1 MDIMSANMFDIH
13 RSLAMLEVISNQE
26 RVERCHNASHCET
39 SSFQNT
45 LIVLLS
51 RQAVFQA
58 SDTKGAIKTPTIV
71 KKYGMLKSLW
81 EEILD
86 QQVNT
91 LHKSSISSL
100 VNEIVM
106 LLAGK

>member
-1 MDIMSANMFDIH
+1 MFDIH

-26 RVERCHNASHCET
+26 RVERCHSASHGET

-51 RQAVFQA
+51 RQAVFEA
-58 SDTKGAIKTPTIV
+58 SDTKAAIKTPTIV

-86 QQVNT
+86 LQVNT
-91 LHKSSISSL
+91 LHKSSISLLSYK
-100 VNEIVM
+100 NVM
-106 LLAGK
+106 CFVG